1 MTIFKQKE
9 KKWSFDEKETVSAM
23 EIFQNAKAIRI
34 RSSHNKFLAAADDE
48 ETVIQKKKGSTKN
61 AQWTV
66 EPVRDSDH
74 VIRLKSCYGK
84 YLTALNERFLLGAK
98 GKKVIQL
105 MPFQLDSS
113 VEWEPVREGSKILLR
128 TRYGNYL
135 RANTGPPPLRKSVTH
150 NKRHSATQESISWEV
165 DVVEILKNPLFME
178 EVEFTPSP
186 KKQRN
191 PPPHRKPSKSPLSV
205 SHSKT
210 PSFLSGISDTYVS
223 IFFVRCNYLNTF
235 L

>member
-1 MTIFKQKE
+1 MFKQKE
-9 KKWSFDEKETVSAM
+9 KTWSFNENETVSAM
-23 EIFQNAKAIRI
+23 DIFQKAKAIRI

-48 ETVIQKKKGSTKN
+48 ETVFQKKKGSTKN

-98 GKKVIQL
+98 GKRVIQL
-105 MPFQLDSS
+105 MPIQLDSS

-128 TRYGNYL
+128 TRNGKYL
-135 RANTGPPPLRKSVTH
+135 RANSGPPPLRKSVTH

-165 DVVEILKNPLFME
+165 DIVEILKNPLFTE
-178 EVEFTPSP
+178 EEMEFT
-186 KKQRN
+186 

-205 SHSKT
+205 SHSVT
-210 PSFLSGISDTYVS
+210 PPFLSDMHDTYVS
-223 IFFVRCNYLNTF
+223 IFFFVPFNY
-235 L
+235 